1 MIAVT
6 SPGFVLFAAL
16 LAGLWYACPP
26 PRRWQLLLGANL
38 LFYAVLCP
46 AALPVLA
53 GSSFLVWWC
62 GRRTAKKPVFLAGL
76 AAALLPLALLKY
88 LPAALGWQ
96 GTLANALGI
105 GYFTLQLVSYLCDVR
120 RGRILPEEKYA
131 RLLCYASFFLSIT
144 QGPFNRYDALMPQLD
159 RPTVWDTDRVWRGVQ
174 RSAWG
179 YFKKLAVADRAAVV
193 VDTVFANP
201 AAFDRTQ
208 LLLGA
213 EAMTKLH
220 DSRVAVFGVG
230 GVGGYTVE
238 ALARSGVGALD
249 LIDDDK
255 VCLTNLN
262 RQIVATRKTVGQ
274 YKVDVAEQRI
284 HEIDPNIK
292 VTTYKIFFT
301 PETQDQFDFTQ
312 YDYVVDAIDTVTG
325 KIALV
330 VKAKE
335 AGVPIICS
343 MGAGNKMD
351 PTRFEVTD
359 IYKTSV
365 CPLAKVMRTEC
376 RKRRIKHLKVVYS
389 KEPAMTPI
397 EDDSISCKQHCI
409 CPPGT
414 QRKCTVRRSVPGS
427 NAFVPSVA
435 GLIIGGEVVKD
446 LVGFVPLKG

>member
-1 MIAVT
+1 MQDQY
-6 SPGFVLFAAL
+6 S
-16 LAGLWYACPP
+16 
-26 PRRWQLLLGANL
+26 
-38 LFYAVLCP
+38 
-46 AALPVLA
+46 
-53 GSSFLVWWC
+53 
-62 GRRTAKKPVFLAGL
+62 
-76 AAALLPLALLKY
+76 
-88 LPAALGWQ
+88 
-96 GTLANALGI
+96 
-105 GYFTLQLVSYLCDVR
+105 
-120 RGRILPEEKYA
+120 
-131 RLLCYASFFLSIT
+131 
-144 QGPFNRYDALMPQLD
+144 
-159 RPTVWDTDRVWRGVQ
+159 
-174 RSAWG
+174 
-179 YFKKLAVADRAAVV
+179 
-193 VDTVFANP
+193 
-201 AAFDRTQ
+201 RTQ

-262 RQIVATRKTVGQ
+262 RQIIATRKTVGRF
-274 YKVDVAEQRI
+274 KVDVAEERV
-284 HEIDPNIK
+284 HDIDPNIK
-292 VTTYKIFFT
+292 VTTYKTFFG
-301 PETQDQFDFTQ
+301 PETQDSFDFSQFDYVVDAIDTVTGKLALVMKCKEAGVPIICSMGAGNKMDPTRFEVTDIYKTFFGPETQ
-312 YDYVVDAIDTVTG
+312 DSFDFSQFDYVVDAIDTVTG

-330 VKAKE
+330 MKCKE

-389 KEPAMTPI
+389 REPVMTPI
-397 EDDSISCKQHCI
+397 EDDSISCKHHCI

-414 QRKCTVRRSVPGS
+414 QRKCTIRRSVPGS
-427 NAFVPSVA
+427 NAFVPSVV

-446 LVGFVPLKG
+446 LVGFVPMKG